1 MDLPLFVTSLINLSC
16 CCIVTTA
23 CVFKLIYFPV
33 IKESYI
39 EEELE
44 RHVKATGLF
53 YVVELVTAI
62 IMTSVDINALLPLI
76 LLIIGIISTGITTYY
91 NCKVFDLHSVENEDK
106 LHKSNIIRV
115 IIWFARFVCVF
126 AFIVSLV

>member
-1 MDLPLFVTSLINLSC
+1 MDLPLFVISLINLCC
-16 CCIVTTA
+16 CCIVTTS

-33 IKESYI
+33 IKESYL
-39 EEELE
+39 EDELE
-44 RHVKATGLF
+44 RHVKATGVF
-53 YVVELVTAI
+53 YVAELVTAI
-62 IMTSVDINALLPLI
+62 IMTSADINALLPLVL
-76 LLIIGIISTGITTYY
+76 LLIGILTTGVTTYY

-106 LHKSNIIRV
+106 LHKSSIVRV

>member
-1 MDLPLFVTSLINLSC
+1 MDLPLFVISLINLSC

-23 CVFKLIYFPV
+23 CVFKMIYFPV
-33 IKESYI
+33 LKESYL

-44 RHVKATGLF
+44 RHVKATGVF
-53 YVVELVTAI
+53 YVADLVTAI
-62 IMTSVDINALLPLI
+62 IMTVIDINALLPLI
-76 LLIIGIISTGITTYY
+76 LCILGIISTGITTYY
-91 NCKVFDLHSVENEDK
+91 NCKVSDLHSVENEDK
-106 LHKSNIIRV
+106 LHKSSIVRV

>member
-1 MDLPLFVTSLINLSC
+1 MDLPLFVISLINLCC
-16 CCIVTTA
+16 CCIVTTS

-33 IKESYI
+33 IKESCL
-39 EEELE
+39 EDELE
-44 RHVKATGLF
+44 RHVKATGVF
-53 YVVELVTAI
+53 YVAELVTAI
-62 IMTSVDINALLPLI
+62 IMTSADINALLPLVL
-76 LLIIGIISTGITTYY
+76 LLIGILTTGVTTYY

-106 LHKSNIIRV
+106 LHKSNIVRL

>member
-1 MDLPLFVTSLINLSC
+1 MDLPLFVISLINLSC

-53 YVVELVTAI
+53 YIVELVTAI

-76 LLIIGIISTGITTYY
+76 LLIIGILSTGITTYY

-106 LHKSNIIRV
+106 LHKSNIVRV

>member
-1 MDLPLFVTSLINLSC
+1 MNLSLFVISLINLCC
-16 CCIVTTA
+16 CCIVTTS

-39 EEELE
+39 EDELE
-44 RHVKATGLF
+44 RHVKATGVF
-53 YVVELVTAI
+53 YITELVTAI
-62 IMTSVDINALLPLI
+62 IMTVIDINALLPLI
-76 LLIIGIISTGITTYY
+76 LCILGIISTGVTTYY
-91 NCKVFDLHSVENEDK
+91 NCKVFDLHSVENENK
-106 LHKSNIIRV
+106 LHKSNIVRV